1 MAFKSRAASV
11 HNGSVRWKEADLV
24 GSAEEQAC
32 LDQLRH
38 HALSSKLAVTTNL
51 TELWDALRRG
61 DNPTSFLSTMQSHSL
76 RARSLCQPLM
86 HEDTPLRL
94 ADPVLRASHHVLIQD
109 FSEVQLTVH
118 QIKNWTPVEEKWSAV
133 GGAIRLYEGE
143 IRVLDVEKAR
153 WILTTVESSS
163 ELASSS
169 LAAVKQFH
177 VKEDGS
183 VATHALD
190 WLPQLAESNIEDQCM
205 AICWLHG
212 CW

>member
-76 RARSLCQPLM
+76 RARSLCQPLL
-86 HEDTPLRL
+86 HEDTPARV
-94 ADPVLRASHHVLIQD
+94 ADPVLRGSHHVLIQD
-109 FSEVQLTVH
+109 FSDERKTLLHTQDIQFHRSVTV
-118 QIKNWTPVEEKWSAV
+118 
-133 GGAIRLYEGE
+133 IRLSNAFICKSEVSPEFKG
-143 IRVLDVEKAR
+143 
-153 WILTTVESSS
+153 SSPHPPLIVMS
-163 ELASSS
+163 QKY
-169 LAAVKQFH
+169 V
-177 VKEDGS
+177 
-183 VATHALD
+183 T
-190 WLPQLAESNIEDQCM
+190 
-205 AICWLHG
+205 
-212 CW
+212 